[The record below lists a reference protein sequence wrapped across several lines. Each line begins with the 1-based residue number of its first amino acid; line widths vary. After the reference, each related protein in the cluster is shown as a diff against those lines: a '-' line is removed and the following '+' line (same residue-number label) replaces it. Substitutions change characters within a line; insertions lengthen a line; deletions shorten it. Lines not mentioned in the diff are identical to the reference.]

1 MFMSSFLMDVRLEC
15 PYDTWLQEGETD
27 EPTCRQSNNE
37 AEQPDNRRVEESD
50 HSNSEE
56 YTSTCKMWIL
66 NYLKELTNLR
76 RKLFVMNHYV
86 LVD

>member
-1 MFMSSFLMDVRLEC
+1 MFPDGREAGVSIR
-15 PYDTWLQEGETD
+15 LQEGKLTNLLVESD
-27 EPTCRQSNNE
+27 NE
-37 AEQPDNRRVEESD
+37 AEQPANRRVEESD

-66 NYLKELTNLR
+66 NYLKELTNFR
-76 RKLFVMNHYV
+76 RTFFVMNHYV